1 MVPRPIFDDPNYIGS
16 GKLKNKVII
25 VTGGDSGLGR
35 AASIAYAKE
44 GAMLVIVY
52 YDEDIQDGIKIILP
66 LTYNE
71 IERLVSSYD
80 KSEEKSKI

>member
-1 MVPRPIFDDPNYIGS
+1 MVPRPIFD
-16 GKLKNKVII
+16 
-25 VTGGDSGLGR
+25 
-35 AASIAYAKE
+35 
-44 GAMLVIVY
+44 
-52 YDEDIQDGIKIILP
+52 DEDIQDGIKIILP